1 MCTSMLAPK
10 PPSMPAAPA
19 PVKSQDILQAEAAVA
34 AEEAK
39 AAESNEPVF
48 NPGSELD
55 DMSMASSASKKK
67 QGKDSLKTHDTG
79 LAIPL

>member
-19 PVKSQDILQAEAAVA
+19 PVMDQDLEQ
-34 AEEAK
+34 EEA
-39 AAESNEPVF
+39 VF

-55 DMSMASSASKKK
+55 DMSMASTTSKNK
-67 QGKDSLKTHDTG
+67 QGKSSLKTHDTG

>member
-19 PVKSQDILQAEAAVA
+19 PVMAQDLEQ
-34 AEEAK
+34 EEA
-39 AAESNEPVF
+39 VF

-55 DMSMASSASKKK
+55 DMSMASSTSKNK
-67 QGKDSLKTHDTG
+67 QGKSSLKTHDTG

>member
-10 PPSMPAAPA
+10 PPSMPAAPP
-19 PVKSQDILQAEAAVA
+19 PVIAQNVEAEADL
-34 AEEAK
+34 AEQEA
-39 AAESNEPVF
+39 VF

-55 DMSMASSASKKK
+55 DMTMEAATTTQKK
-67 QGKDSLKTHDTG
+67 GKSSLKTHDTG

>member
-19 PVKSQDILQAEAAVA
+19 PVMSQDIIAAEAAVEAEA
-34 AEEAK
+34 AANK
-39 AAESNEPVF
+39 EPIF

-55 DMSMASSASKKK
+55 EMSMASSATKKK
-67 QGKDSLKTHDTG
+67 QGKSSLKTHDTG

>member
-1 MCTSMLAPK
+1 MLAPK

-19 PVKSQDILQAEAAVA
+19 PVMAQDLEQ
-34 AEEAK
+34 EEA
-39 AAESNEPVF
+39 VF

-55 DMSMASSASKKK
+55 DMSMASSTSKNK
-67 QGKDSLKTHDTG
+67 QGKSSLKTHDTG

>member
-19 PVKSQDILQAEAAVA
+19 PVMEQDLEQ
-34 AEEAK
+34 EEA
-39 AAESNEPVF
+39 VF

-55 DMSMASSASKKK
+55 DMSMASTTSKNK
-67 QGKDSLKTHDTG
+67 QGKSSLKTHDTG

>member
-10 PPSMPAAPA
+10 PPSMPAAPP
-19 PVKSQDILQAEAAVA
+19 PVVAQDIDAQADLDEQEA
-34 AEEAK
+34 
-39 AAESNEPVF
+39 VF

-55 DMSMASSASKKK
+55 DMSMASATTSKK
-67 QGKDSLKTHDTG
+67 QGKSSLKTHDTG

>member
-1 MCTSMLAPK
+1 MLAPK

-19 PVKSQDILQAEAAVA
+19 PVMEQDLEQ
-34 AEEAK
+34 EEA
-39 AAESNEPVF
+39 VF

-55 DMSMASSASKKK
+55 DMSMASTTSKNK
-67 QGKDSLKTHDTG
+67 QGKSSLKTHDTG

>member
-19 PVKSQDILQAEAAVA
+19 PVMAQDIIAAEAEAEAEALA
-34 AEEAK
+34 AETK
-39 AAESNEPVF
+39 EPVF

-55 DMSMASSASKKK
+55 DMSMASSATKKK
-67 QGKDSLKTHDTG
+67 QGKSSLKTHDTG